1 MYSER
6 EVSMLELRESIELS
20 PRPVISALKS
30 ESKITYVVRDDLLPG
45 GTKQRAAGPYIEG
58 LIQEGYSHFVYA
70 SPFSG
75 FAQVALASICN
86 MLGQRCTIVCEK
98 DQRYEDRRF
107 HPFSLKAREF
117 GARIILVDSLQE
129 AESVSLQLQDEK
141 TVKIPLGFDCEEFR
155 SHLALVFLDALKEI
169 KRVCGNIQTLWMPV
183 GSGTLV
189 RTLLTVL
196 PDTIQIKCVNV
207 RVLSSE
213 DARLQKLIS
222 HPSVEFF
229 EAPVPFRVEAEDLP
243 SIPSNLFYDAK
254 LWSFIKE
261 YGHHGDVW
269 WNVAR

>member
-1 MYSER
+1 
-6 EVSMLELRESIELS
+6 MLEMRESLDLS
-20 PRPVISALKS
+20 PRPVITTLTHAGKL
-30 ESKITYVVRDDLLPG
+30 TYVVRDDLLPG
-45 GTKQRAAGPYIEG
+45 GTKQRAAGPYIE
-58 LIQEGYSHFVYA
+58 EMMARGYSHFVYA

-75 FAQVALASICN
+75 FAQVALASICRF
-86 MLGQRCTIVCEK
+86 LGQKCTIICEK
-98 DQRYEDRRF
+98 DQRFSDRRF

-117 GARIILVDSLQE
+117 GANIFLVDSLEE
-129 AESVSLQLQDEK
+129 AEECAVLLKDGN
-141 TVKIPLGFDCEEFR
+141 TMKIPLGFDCPEFKT
-155 SHLALVFLDALKEI
+155 HLALVFEDALKEI
-169 KRVCGNIQTLWMPV
+169 KKVCGNFHTLWMPV

-189 RTLLTVL
+189 RTLLSVL

-213 DARLQKLIS
+213 DARLQKLIA

-254 LWSFIKE
+254 LWSFIKQN
-261 YGHHGDVW
+261 GHHGDVW